1 MRFVCKN
8 SFPHLVKS
16 TDHFTVHGLTLFKGY
31 NVQAFS
37 LSELAALW
45 DCWGS
50 TVKDCA
56 KLQYSELPFLWF
68 LAFW

>member
-45 DCWGS
+45 DC
-50 TVKDCA
+50 
-56 KLQYSELPFLWF
+56 
-68 LAFW
+68 